1 MGFHTARIQ
10 DINTL
15 QDTMRRIIKR
25 ERKLFSVKMNLF
37 IQGNMRVK
45 KKEITKLCNKLSM
58 KVDLPVEFN
67 AEKCNLNFQSHIYQ
81 KKYIYI

>member
-1 MGFHTARIQ
+1 
-10 DINTL
+10 
-15 QDTMRRIIKR
+15 
-25 ERKLFSVKMNLF
+25 
-37 IQGNMRVK
+37 MRVK

-81 KKYIYI
+81 KKNIYI

>member
-1 MGFHTARIQ
+1 
-10 DINTL
+10 
-15 QDTMRRIIKR
+15 
-25 ERKLFSVKMNLF
+25 
-37 IQGNMRVK
+37 MRVK

-81 KKYIYI
+81 KKIYIYKTKTSTNAQLKVFVTF